1 MRVALFDLDGT
12 LADFPGQLKQD
23 FEALMH
29 PDEPELEL
37 DFHND
42 AIPYVRARLELIKKQ
57 PGWWAN
63 LPKFRLGFDILEMA
77 KSVGYDIYISTKGPA
92 TKPAAWA
99 EKLQWCYANIRR
111 NIHWKMIESEEK
123 SLVYG
128 RVFVDDYPPYLEAW
142 LEHRPRGLCIMPAH
156 SYNLSFEHPNVV
168 RYDGKNYEEVNVR
181 LKEAYERE

>member
-1 MRVALFDLDGT
+1 MRRGEV
-12 LADFPGQLKQD
+12 
-23 FEALMH
+23 
-29 PDEPELEL
+29 
-37 DFHND
+37 
-42 AIPYVRARLELIKKQ
+42 
-57 PGWWAN
+57 WWAN
-63 LPKFRLGFDILEMA
+63 LPKFRLGFDLLEMA

-128 RVFVDDYPPYLEAW
+128 RVFVDDYPPYLKDW
-142 LEHRPRGLCIMPAH
+142 LKHRPRGLCVMPAH
-156 SYNLSFEHPNVV
+156 PYNLGFEHPNVV
-168 RYDGKNYEEVNVR
+168 RYDGKNYKEVSDR